1 MEVIFHPLVRQDLV
15 EMLRYYR
22 KISDQLASEIYAE
35 FRRTIDL
42 AAETPLRF
50 PPAERGFRR
59 ANLTRFLIMFCRKL
73 APVPSVSCSY
83 GTTNAIPGSDWNES
97 SP

>member
-1 MEVIFHPLVRQDLV
+1 MEVIYHPLVRQDLV

-22 KISDQLASEIYAE
+22 KISQQLEGEIYAE

-50 PPAERGFRR
+50 PPADRDFRR
-59 ANLTRFLIMFCRKL
+59 ANLTRFPYHILYE
-73 APVPSVSCSY
+73 A
-83 GTTNAIPGSDWNES
+83 GPGSIRVMLIRHHKRHPQFGLERT
-97 SP
+97 